1 MNGELVRA
9 WEKDGDAG
17 EEGEEEVLHVDPL
30 QSKADM
36 LTPLQKNRWEGIP
49 NARNV
54 TDTGCFFFFL
64 LVPTLKVQSTERINL
79 GQV

>member
-36 LTPLQKNRWEGIP
+36 LTPLQKNR
-49 NARNV
+49 
-54 TDTGCFFFFL
+54 
-64 LVPTLKVQSTERINL
+64 
-79 GQV
+79 